1 MFVEKEVKIKYEG
14 VMLKVNIILVGKRRC
29 CS

>member
-1 MFVEKEVKIKYEG
+1 MFVEKEVKIKYEE
-14 VMLKVNIILVGKRRC
+14 VMLKVNIILVGKRWC

>member
-1 MFVEKEVKIKYEG
+1 MFVEKEVKIKYEEG
-14 VMLKVNIILVGKRRC
+14 MLKVNIILVGKRC